1 MQMPLE
7 TSTLINALR
16 ACEERLTLVIN
27 REQGKLLDCIAR
39 DNARSTIA
47 SIEAQYEAAA
57 QQDNNRPFELSQP
70 RKPRDGEQDI

>member
-27 REQGKLLDCIAR
+27 REQGKLLDCLAR

-47 SIEAQYEAAA
+47 AIEAHYQERTEEVNPEFRGA
-57 QQDNNRPFELSQP
+57 QRP
-70 RKPRDGEQDI
+70 RAGEDY